1 LTSHIKGNKW
11 AEGVREQVLRKT
23 VGARREEVIG
33 RRRKL
38 QNEELRDWCLPLNI
52 IIMSE

>member
-1 LTSHIKGNKW
+1 MISHIKGNIW
-11 AEGVREQVLRKT
+11 AEGVREQVMRKT

-38 QNEELRDWCLPLNI
+38 QNEELRDWYRPLNI